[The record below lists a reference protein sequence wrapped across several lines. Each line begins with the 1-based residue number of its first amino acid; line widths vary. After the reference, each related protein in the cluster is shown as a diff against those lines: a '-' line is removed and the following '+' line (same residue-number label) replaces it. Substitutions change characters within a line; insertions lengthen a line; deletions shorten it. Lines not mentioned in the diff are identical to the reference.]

1 MPRGKIQ
8 LPSSLTDESRAD
20 LTPSLLFEAVAAR
33 QGLVCCDPGVLLPGS
48 QQVNKQP
55 PSRPSRLCGSICSSS
70 FQSTIINSQSNASPI
85 TRILEWPP
93 ILVRPHHQKIH

>member
-48 QQVNKQP
+48 QQVNKNPLRVLSVFAVQFVL
-55 PSRPSRLCGSICSSS
+55 RL
-70 FQSTIINSQSNASPI
+70 FNRQ
-85 TRILEWPP
+85 
-93 ILVRPHHQKIH
+93 